1 MSLIKIKVKYSELR
15 KRKIGSS
22 KKLPMYVLNKPFF
35 NILVYLIQVEKKK
48 DFWEKQALTSSYNKN
63 NLIVIT
69 WDRQDSLQV
78 FLALE
83 NN

>member
-48 DFWEKQALTSSYNKN
+48 KSERNK
-63 NLIVIT
+63 L
-69 WDRQDSLQV
+69 
-78 FLALE
+78 
-83 NN
+83 

>member
-22 KKLPMYVLNKPFF
+22 KKLSMNVLNKPFF

-48 DFWEKQALTSSYNKN
+48 ISERNK
-63 NLIVIT
+63 L
-69 WDRQDSLQV
+69 
-78 FLALE
+78 
-83 NN
+83 